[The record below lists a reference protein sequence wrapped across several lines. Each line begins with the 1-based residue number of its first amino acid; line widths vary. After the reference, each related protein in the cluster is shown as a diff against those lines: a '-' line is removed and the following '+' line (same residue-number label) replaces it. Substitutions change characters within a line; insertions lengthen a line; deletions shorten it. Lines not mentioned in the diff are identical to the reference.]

1 MATETHNGVELR
13 NTVDNTDA
21 QAGLKRLEQDT
32 AATAR
37 RITENDA
44 REARRRS
51 EASGASLKQRASVGL
66 SAGTALADMA
76 GTALSAAGHSD
87 AGRALSSAADGARQL
102 GTMLAPLGPQAALVG
117 AAFGG
122 VAAAVRSLATSSEEA
137 KRRMD
142 ELSQS
147 LRDEG
152 ARRAIRENRLETPEQ
167 WAEYQHEARARMGD
181 LRVKLERGAT
191 VSEDEVMEAARWDPA
206 LARELMDRVRKQNK
220 GNTPDA
226 LKPLR
231 DLYFYGADHYREPM
245 ERTREEQI
253 KYGAAHGW
261 RGSRTLARQY
271 QRQSAEVAAI
281 EALGPEIIEAARRG
295 TGFDEARDALWAQLH
310 APKGGALADAGDA
323 EGLPAAAARGLEPA
337 RADALSAAGIGYTGS
352 PMRRTEELLTEIRD
366 DARRAA
372 RRPDAGVIA

>member
-117 AAFGG
+117 AAFG
-122 VAAAVRSLATSSEEA
+122 ATASAIRSLADSAGEA
-137 KRRMD
+137 KRRME

-181 LRVKLERGAT
+181 LRVKLDRGAT

-220 GNTPDA
+220 GKTPDA
-226 LKPLR
+226 LKPLA
-231 DLYFYGADHYREPM
+231 DLYYLGADSYRDPM
-245 ERTREEQI
+245 ERTVEEQRRAWEAG
-253 KYGAAHGW
+253 KTP
-261 RGSRTLARQY
+261 SRALRNQFARQ
-271 QRQSAEVAAI
+271 RAMAESI
-281 EALGPEIIEAARRG
+281 DALGPEIIEAARRG
-295 TGFDEARDALWAQLH
+295 TGFDKGRDELWARLH
-310 APKGGALADAGDA
+310 APKGGALADAGEA
-323 EGLPAAAARGLEPA
+323 RGLPAAAARGLEPA

-366 DARRAA
+366 DARRSA